1 MAVRL
6 IEEKVGH
13 PIMKLHC
20 IIHQENLR
28 AKMSNSDLNEVMA
41 AVAKVINFIVKR
53 SALTHRQFQSL
64 LEEMDSAYS
73 NLALHSAREVA
84 KLRKGFRAVCR
95 LLRCI
100 KAFLSTAGGRAVG
113 GETHVSDGH
122 NGTPQRA
129 QSPTAVQGKLFWTCS
144 TH

>member
-1 MAVRL
+1 
-6 IEEKVGH
+6 
-13 PIMKLHC
+13 
-20 IIHQENLR
+20 
-28 AKMSNSDLNEVMA
+28 MSSSDLNEVRA

-122 NGTPQRA
+122 NRLNELHLRLQGA
-129 QSPTAVQGKLFWTCS
+129 GPTVLDMCDTWTAFVS
-144 TH
+144 SIFK

>member
-1 MAVRL
+1 
-6 IEEKVGH
+6 
-13 PIMKLHC
+13 
-20 IIHQENLR
+20 
-28 AKMSNSDLNEVMA
+28 MSSSDLNEVRA

-64 LEEMDSAYS
+64 LEEMES

-113 GETHVSDGH
+113 GEELSS
-122 NGTPQRA
+122 QRNISNA
-129 QSPTAVQGKLFWTCS
+129 EICAYMRKLESEFTTRFGDFKGPMTCYFMYS
-144 TH
+144 LI

>member
-53 SALTHRQFQSL
+53 SALMDEQFQSL
-64 LEEMDSAYS
+64 LEAYS
-73 NLALHSAREVA
+73 DLPLHSAVRW
-84 KLRKGFRAVCR
+84 
-95 LLRCI
+95 
-100 KAFLSTAGGRAVG
+100 LS
-113 GETHVSDGH
+113 
-122 NGTPQRA
+122 
-129 QSPTAVQGKLFWTCS
+129 
-144 TH
+144 